1 MARVKSGGLYPAHV
15 AYMLI
20 LLSLSMY
27 LFFSLWPIAYSVY
40 IAFTDANNYNIAS
53 EPRIRELQAQL
64 ARITGYLQA
73 NRERV
78 LNLAYRADEYLGEAA
93 GCLGGLKSMIEQS
106 TPETF
111 SLARLSQLRSC
122 ADSALTFAA
131 RIITSNETYLY
142 YFGSL
147 GDVVSRAVALID
159 GGVWGDIDRVVGFK
173 LAVSADDLSQL
184 RSTTVPK
191 IDQALAALE
200 QARGMLRQVET
211 DYDLFVRA
219 ATRGLEEEIDRITM
233 HFVGLQN
240 FQTLF
245 SDSRFPNSIFKT
257 ILFVLTSVP
266 LKVAVGVALAFLFS
280 SELIYGRRVMR
291 ALLLIPWALPVL
303 LSVTT
308 WRMFMAPQMG
318 PLWALL
324 QGVGVDFN
332 IYNKEWDAFLAYNI
346 VEMWLAYPFIMTVT
360 MAAISSVPRELLESA
375 MVDGASAWQRFR
387 DVMLPLTARPILF
400 ASILTAGAS
409 LQAFMVPLLINN
421 GGPTKEV
428 QFLWFPRTTAGVNE
442 MMVLFGYNRAYLD
455 QQYGLSAAAYLVVVA
470 ILFLY
475 ALAWYFLIYKRA
487 TPGGA

>member
-1 MARVKSGGLYPAHV
+1 MAKAKSGGLYPARV
-15 AYMLI
+15 AFMLI
-20 LLSLSMY
+20 VLSLAMY

-64 ARITGYLQA
+64 ARIRDYLVA
-73 NRERV
+73 NRESV
-78 LNLAYRADEYLGEAA
+78 LEQTYRADEYLSEAER
-93 GCLGGLKSMIEQS
+93 CLAELKSMIEQS

-111 SLARLSQLRSC
+111 SVATLSQLRSR
-122 ADSALTFAA
+122 ADMALTYAA
-131 RIITSNETYLY
+131 RIITSNTTFLY
-142 YFGSL
+142 YFGNL
-147 GDVVSRAVALID
+147 GDIVSKAVALID
-159 GGVWGDIDRVVGFK
+159 GGIWGDIDRVVGFK
-173 LAVSADDLSQL
+173 FAISADDLSQL
-184 RSTTVPK
+184 RSNTLPK
-191 IDQALAALE
+191 IDQALAMLQ
-200 QARGMLRQVET
+200 QARGMLKQVEG
-211 DYDLFVRA
+211 DYDLFVAA
-219 ATRGLEEEIDRITM
+219 ATKGLEEEIDRITL
-233 HFVGLQN
+233 HFVGFKN

-245 SDSRFPNSIFKT
+245 SDSRFPNSILKT
-257 ILFVLTSVP
+257 LLFVLTSVP

-291 ALLLIPWALPVL
+291 ALLLIPWALPIL

-324 QGVGVDFN
+324 QSLGVDFN

-360 MAAISSVPRELLESA
+360 MAAIASIPRELLESA
-375 MVDGASAWQRFR
+375 LVDGASAWQRFKEI
-387 DVMLPLTARPILF
+387 MLPLAARPVLF

-409 LQAFMVPLLINN
+409 LQPFMVPLLINN

-428 QFLWFPRTTAGVNE
+428 QLLWFARTTAGVNE

-455 QQYGLSAAAYLVVVA
+455 QQYGLSAAAYLVVVS

-487 TPGGA
+487 APGGA